1 MKAFRWL
8 TVGAVLVGAT
18 FLAASDAEARRGW
31 RQSRWANS
39 GRTVYSPSRY
49 ARPAYA
55 RSYGV
60 APAYSSTDQA
70 WRNARRPSTGPV
82 TYSGVSRAEQDF
94 WRRRDAWYDDA
105 YNGWRPEF
113 FH

>member
-1 MKAFRWL
+1 MNASRLL
-8 TVGAVLVGAT
+8 TVAAVLLGAT
-18 FLAASDAEARRGW
+18 FLTASDAEARRGW
-31 RQSRWANS
+31 RRTRWATN
-39 GRTVYSPSRY
+39 RTVSTPSSY

-55 RSYGV
+55 RGSGT
-60 APAYSSTDQA
+60 AYSTDQA

-105 YNGWRPEF
+105 YSGWRPEYF
-113 FH
+113 R